1 VEEVV
6 PAVLPLAVVVAVS
19 PVPVLAVVLMLLTPR
34 AGVTGVGFLVGWVAG
49 IAGVTATFALFSG
62 DREPGSVGRSSGAAA
77 SWVELVLGV
86 LLLAL
91 AVRQYRTRPAPGD
104 AQPLPAWLAAVDRF
118 TAVRAGVLGL
128 VVSAANPK
136 VLLVCVAAGL
146 AIAGGGLTG
155 AQDAWSVAVFTVA
168 AASTVAVPV
177 LAHAVGRRRMA
188 GPLESLRGW
197 LTVHSTG
204 VTVVLLLLVGLVL
217 VGQGLGG
224 LV

>member
-1 VEEVV
+1 MGDVA

-19 PVPVLAVVLMLLTPR
+19 PLPVLAVVAMLLTPR
-34 AGVTGVGFLVGWVAG
+34 AGVTGPGFLAGWVAG
-49 IAGVTATFALFSG
+49 IAGVTGLFAVLAG
-62 DREPGSVGRSSGAAA
+62 DRAPGGAGDSSAA
-77 SWVELVLGV
+77 SWTELALGV

-91 AVRQYRTRPAPGD
+91 AARGYRTRPGPGT
-104 AQPLPAWLAAVDRF
+104 ARRPPAWLAAVDRF

-146 AIAGGGLTG
+146 AIADGGAPG
-155 AQDAWSVAVFTVA
+155 AQDAWSVTVFTAA

-177 LAHAVGRRRMA
+177 LVHSVGRRRMA
-188 GPLESLRGW
+188 GPLEALRGW
-197 LTVHSTG
+197 LVAHGTA
-204 VTVVLLLLVGLVL
+204 VTVGLLLLLGVVL

-224 LV
+224 LI